1 MKSHALKEEE
11 EEHLVRGV
19 LITDIQKRSKKK
31 KINERRKKIGRELSL
46 IAKLQKKR
54 KYFPINFF
62 WLLLM
67 RHVYRDILF
76 SSLTSRRP

>member
-1 MKSHALKEEE
+1 MKSHALKEEEE

-46 IAKLQKKR
+46 IAKLQKKGNT
-54 KYFPINFF
+54 F
-62 WLLLM
+62 L
-67 RHVYRDILF
+67 
-76 SSLTSRRP
+76 

>member
-1 MKSHALKEEE
+1 MSISRMKSHALKEE

-46 IAKLQKKR
+46 IAKLQKKGNT
-54 KYFPINFF
+54 F
-62 WLLLM
+62 L
-67 RHVYRDILF
+67 
-76 SSLTSRRP
+76 

>member
-1 MKSHALKEEE
+1 MSISRMKSHALKEEE

-46 IAKLQKKR
+46 IVKLQKKGNT
-54 KYFPINFF
+54 F
-62 WLLLM
+62 L
-67 RHVYRDILF
+67 
-76 SSLTSRRP
+76 